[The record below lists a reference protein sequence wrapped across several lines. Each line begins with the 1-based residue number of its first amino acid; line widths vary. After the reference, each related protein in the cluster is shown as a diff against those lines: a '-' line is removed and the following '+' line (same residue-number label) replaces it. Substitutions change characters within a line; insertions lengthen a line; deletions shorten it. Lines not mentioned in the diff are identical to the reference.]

1 MNDTNQHQ
9 TQPRTA
15 HNSLAKSLGV
25 LGVLALLGSGAA
37 QSTAQ
42 LRPGTTPASKQQ
54 LGNAAF
60 VMPPLLQSA
69 LTERFKKV
77 AEVTRTQAQAWA
89 APPPA
94 PVVTTPAAPK
104 ASAPPPVVAL
114 PLLPSAAETS
124 QAVTDALQPEKPV
137 VPAPALAK
145 APPKVAP
152 AKPTLAKTAPAKPA
166 AKAPATPTL
175 GASQAALNPR
185 VPARMPASQG
195 GTSRTVNSTAY
206 NSEVGQT
213 DNSPFITATG
223 TRVRP
228 GVVAL
233 SRDLLRIFPYGTRVT
248 IQDSAGLM
256 AGRVFIVEDTMNVR
270 IANTVDVWMPNRSQ
284 AIQWGRRTIK
294 ITAVR

>member
-124 QAVTDALQPEKPV
+124 QAVMAALQPEKPAL
-137 VPAPALAK
+137 PAPVIVK
-145 APPKVAP
+145 APPKAPTP
-152 AKPTLAKTAPAKPA
+152 AKTVVSKPA
-166 AKAPATPTL
+166 PKPVAKL